1 MRHGTS
7 NRRHRNRNNNNNGRR
22 NNQPRTQVYDSNGP
36 DVRIRGT
43 AHQVAE
49 KYLALAKDSTAVGDH
64 TVAENYFQHA
74 EHYIRII
81 NEMSG
86 AQEVNKVKGLSS
98 GAVADDEGNRVEG
111 QKPNNSTGRKA
122 ANNATNNTDS
132 PVEKKVGKPV
142 DDLSL
147 PASILGPDVPVKA
160 EVKEEKQETEI
171 VE

>member
-7 NRRHRNRNNNNNGRR
+7 NRRPRNRNNNAGRR

-64 TVAENYFQHA
+64 TIAENYFQHA

-86 AQEVNKVKGLSS
+86 AQGANKVKGLDS
-98 GAVADDEGNRVEG
+98 GSVADDEGNRVESV
-111 QKPNNSTGRKA
+111 KTNS
-122 ANNATNNTDS
+122 ANNTNKENA
-132 PVEKKVGKPV
+132 PKKKAEKPA

-147 PASILGPDVPVKA
+147 PASILGPDVTVKS
-160 EVKEEKQETEI
+160 EVKDNAPEAEQ
-171 VE
+171 VD